1 MLNMLN
7 IHAKYTK
14 SAMLTRQPRG
24 ALNLQLAGFLVLFSF
39 EFLAAILCNPEFV
52 GQLIAGQPIAEQ

>member
-7 IHAKYTK
+7 IHAKNTK

-24 ALNLQLAGFLVLFSF
+24 ALNLQLAGFLVLFNF
-39 EFLAAILCNPEFV
+39 EFLAAILCNPEDFTEIFRKFWRF
-52 GQLIAGQPIAEQ
+52 L

>member
-1 MLNMLN
+1 MLN

-39 EFLAAILCNPEFV
+39 EFLAAILCNPESH
-52 GQLIAGQPIAEQ
+52 